1 MGLIKWLEVRIFGNV
16 MIRFDSD
23 LFGGMWLDSKSIIL
37 VKTILDSES
46 IFH

>member
-1 MGLIKWLEVRIFGNV
+1 MGLKKWLEVRIFGNV
-16 MIRFDSD
+16 MIRFW
-23 LFGGMWLDSKSIIL
+23 FVWGMRLDSKSIIL